1 MPNIVHELIVE
12 IARVQAL
19 LEKMDPAQREQA
31 QNVLRFGRHQMAMNQ
46 YEGMR
51 EALDDLKEFGKPA
64 AK

>member
-1 MPNIVHELIVE
+1 MPNVVHELIIE

-19 LEKMDPAQREQA
+19 LEKMEPTQRDHA
-31 QNVLRFGRHQMAMNQ
+31 QNVLRFGRRQMAMNQ

-51 EALDDLKEFGKPA
+51 EALDELHEFGKPA